1 MPSTSNPPVDPC
13 IVFENVR
20 RTFNIRK
27 SRSAKEAFVSA
38 FRRGPRTT
46 QFNAVDDLSF
56 EVYPGES
63 IAVLGRNGSGKSTTL
78 KLLSG
83 VLRPSD
89 GWIGTQGR
97 VAGLLEVGAGFHP
110 NLTGRENVYL
120 NAAIL
125 GMSRQETDERF
136 EEILEFSEIGEFIDT
151 EVKRYSSGMYS
162 RLGFSVAV
170 HTELDVLLVDEILSV
185 GDAPFRA
192 KCNDKIVELQDQGK
206 TMFIVS
212 HNAAQVKKLCQRGIV
227 LDKGKKIFDGAIGEA
242 VALMS
247 PKKAG
252 VPKPA
257 AQKPGIPK
265 PAVQKPKAQK
275 PAAQKPTVQGTGAQK
290 PAVQKPAAQ
299 RPAAQ
304 QKPAG
309 DQESAGDRGPAAR
322 QHTAEKSAAAA
333 TESAPKSTPTTVQQT
348 AQSLRGPMQ
357 QAPVLQETVQQ
368 ETVQQEPLQPT
379 PTRAPVPG
387 SLQHRLATQNHRD
400 SEETPVRE
408 VSEPASKRAR
418 HGA

>member
-1 MPSTSNPPVDPC
+1 M
-13 IVFENVR
+13 
-20 RTFNIRK
+20 
-27 SRSAKEAFVSA
+27 
-38 FRRGPRTT
+38 
-46 QFNAVDDLSF
+46 DDLSF

-83 VLRPSD
+83 VLRPSA

-136 EEILEFSEIGEFIDT
+136 EQILEFSEIGEFIDT

-192 KCNDKIVELQDQGK
+192 KCNDKIAELQDQGK

-227 LDKGKKIFDGAIGEA
+227 LEKGKKVFDGAIGEA
-242 VALMS
+242 VALMN

-257 AQKPGIPK
+257 AQKPG
-265 PAVQKPKAQK
+265 VQKS
-275 PAAQKPTVQGTGAQK
+275 GAQK
-290 PAVQKPAAQ
+290 PATQK
-299 RPAAQ
+299 PAAQ

-309 DQESAGDRGPAAR
+309 DQGSAAR
-322 QHTAEKSAAAA
+322 QHIAGKPAATA
-333 TESAPKSTPTTVQQT
+333 TESASKSTPTTVQQT
-348 AQSLRGPMQ
+348 AQSPRGPMQ
-357 QAPVLQETVQQ
+357 QAPVQQEPVQQ
-368 ETVQQEPLQPT
+368 ESLQPK
-379 PTRAPVPG
+379 PARAPVPG

-400 SEETPVRE
+400 SEEPPVRE

>member
-136 EEILEFSEIGEFIDT
+136 EQILEFSEIGEFIDT

-192 KCNDKIVELQDQGK
+192 KCNDKIAELQDQGK

-252 VPKPA
+252 VQKPA
-257 AQKPGIPK
+257 AQK
-265 PAVQKPKAQK
+265 AAAQK
-275 PAAQKPTVQGTGAQK
+275 PAAQK
-290 PAVQKPAAQ
+290 
-299 RPAAQ
+299 PAAQ

-309 DQESAGDRGPAAR
+309 DQGPVAR
-322 QHTAEKSAAAA
+322 QHTAEKPAATA

-348 AQSLRGPMQ
+348 VQSPRGPMQ
-357 QAPVLQETVQQ
+357 QAPVLQEPVQH
-368 ETVQQEPLQPT
+368 ESLQPK
-379 PTRAPVPG
+379 PARAPVPG

-400 SEETPVRE
+400 SEEATVRE
-408 VSEPASKRAR
+408 VSGPASKRAR